1 MQILKK
7 YKIDNETREKTIERI
22 AAFLMDEKAVSFA
35 YIYGSFLEDSG
46 FNDIDLAVFVDEAMV
61 SHEKVLDY
69 QLDLSVNLERVLMSF
84 PVDVRALNIAPLSF
98 RFSVITKGDL
108 AFSRDER
115 ERVSFEVMTRS
126 LYFDFKPHAEF
137 FYQKIALGA

>member
-7 YKIDNETREKTIERI
+7 HKFDGKTRRETIARI
-22 AAFLMDEKAVSFA
+22 AAFLKGEKAVSFA
-35 YIYGSFLEDSG
+35 YIYGSFIEDSG
-46 FNDIDLAVFVDEAMV
+46 FNDIDLAVFVDEAIV
-61 SHEKVLDY
+61 NHEKMLDC
-69 QLDLSVNLERVLMSF
+69 QLDLSVNLEREFMSY

-98 RFSVITKGDL
+98 RFSVITKGEL
-108 AFSRDER
+108 AFSRNER